1 MGLMRNETYLWPAAR
16 AASLSDQTLA
26 ALVSDLVAKRVVC
39 KPFAAVT
46 GKDLELPFSV
56 YSDLGDVL
64 LAGKKPPAGMTVLYR
79 GTDAR
84 KLVASLVKRDGDLV
98 VCFADL
104 PPMFEDIPEEH
115 AHAVLLF
122 ALAEP
127 RDIDL
132 HQQQFDED
140 FREIPGTAT
149 ARYRVRTTAVVHGT
163 EIDGPKYHPV
173 RDLMRVLEKHLG
185 AIEQQYDILD

>member
-1 MGLMRNETYLWPAAR
+1 MGFMRNETYLWPAAR
-16 AASLSDQTLA
+16 GASFSDRVLA
-26 ALVSDLVAKRVVC
+26 ALVSDLIAKRVVC

-46 GKDLELPFSV
+46 GKNIELPFTV

-64 LAGKKPPAGMTVLYR
+64 GGKNPPAGMTVLYR

-84 KLVASLVKRDGDLV
+84 KLVGSLAKRDGDLV
-98 VCFADL
+98 VYFADV

-115 AHAVLLF
+115 AHAVLIF

-132 HQQQFDED
+132 HQQKFDED

-149 ARYRVRTTAVVHGT
+149 ARYRVGTTVVVHGT
-163 EIDGPKYHPV
+163 EIDGTKYHPV
-173 RDLMRVLEKHLG
+173 RDLTRVLENHLG
-185 AIEQQYDILD
+185 PIERQYDILD